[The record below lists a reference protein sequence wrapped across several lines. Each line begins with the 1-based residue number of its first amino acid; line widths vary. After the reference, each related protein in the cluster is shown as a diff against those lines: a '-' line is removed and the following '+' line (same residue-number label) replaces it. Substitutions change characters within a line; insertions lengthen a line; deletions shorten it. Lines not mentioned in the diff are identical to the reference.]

1 MSSIRRV
8 RLADG
13 VIEEIRR
20 RILNGELRKGDK
32 LPNQSEFAAQ
42 LGVSRPSLRE
52 ALNTLSLIGAVEQR
66 PGFGTV
72 IKAESPLLFT
82 DHLAAPLVSDAQAT
96 LELIESRRYIEAD
109 VVEMAAKS
117 ATEGEIQELGE
128 MVDQM
133 PKALKEART
142 RDYTDLD
149 LAFHYKIAEAAHN
162 RFMLHMFVTLRG
174 LMEQFMRET
183 FNVLPGLLERSL
195 KFHLN
200 IYQAIRNRA
209 VKKASSNMNHHIED
223 IKRALEHYY
232 QVNLGDGL
240 TSKRRSEL

>member
-1 MSSIRRV
+1 
-8 RLADG
+8 
-13 VIEEIRR
+13 
-20 RILNGELRKGDK
+20 
-32 LPNQSEFAAQ
+32 
-42 LGVSRPSLRE
+42 
-52 ALNTLSLIGAVEQR
+52 
-66 PGFGTV
+66 
-72 IKAESPLLFT
+72 
-82 DHLAAPLVSDAQAT
+82 
-96 LELIESRRYIEAD
+96 
-109 VVEMAAKS
+109 
-117 ATEGEIQELGE
+117 